1 MPRRKRSES
10 QEKPT
15 AQPQGEST
23 TQPRAKATQTREV
36 SPPRARVHA
45 DLLTVSFRGPLASQ
59 FRSLAEECGLTLAK
73 LTQDALLR
81 YQQEV
86 AGGYA
91 PGCALAE
98 WKAEQGP
105 AKAPEA

>member
-1 MPRRKRSES
+1 M
-10 QEKPT
+10 
-15 AQPQGEST
+15 
-23 TQPRAKATQTREV
+23 
-36 SPPRARVHA
+36 HA

-59 FRSLAEECGLTLAK
+59 SRSLAEECGLTLAK

-91 PGCALAE
+91 PGSALAE
-98 WKAEQGP
+98 WKAEQG
-105 AKAPEA
+105 AAQAPEG

>member
-1 MPRRKRSES
+1 MPRRKRSEP
-10 QEKPT
+10 QEKPA
-15 AQPQGEST
+15 AQAPAKVAK
-23 TQPRAKATQTREV
+23 PRETK
-36 SPPRARVHA
+36 PPRDRVHA

-59 FRSLAEECGLTLAK
+59 FRELATECGLTLAK

-91 PGCALAE
+91 PGSALAE
-98 WKAEQGP
+98 WKAAQGS
-105 AKAPEA
+105 AKAAES

>member
-10 QEKPT
+10 QEKL
-15 AQPQGEST
+15 ASQPLEQAANRPG
-23 TQPRAKATQTREV
+23 AKAVPTREAR
-36 SPPRARVHA
+36 PPRPRVHA

-59 FRSLAEECGLTLAK
+59 FRALADECGLTLAR

-86 AGGYA
+86 AGGYV
-91 PGCALAE
+91 PGSALAE
-98 WKAEQGP
+98 WKAEQGA
-105 AKAPEA
+105 AKVSEV

>member
-1 MPRRKRSES
+1 MPRRRRSES
-10 QEKPT
+10 QEEPT
-15 AQPQGEST
+15 AQPQERST
-23 TQPRAKATQTREV
+23 TQSRAKAAQTREV
-36 SPPRARVHA
+36 SPPRSRVHA

-59 FRSLAEECGLTLAK
+59 FRTLAAECGLTLAR

-91 PGCALAE
+91 PGSALAE

-105 AKAPEA
+105 AKAPEG

>member
-1 MPRRKRSES
+1 MPRRKRSEP
-10 QEKPT
+10 QEKP
-15 AQPQGEST
+15 
-23 TQPRAKATQTREV
+23 AKAAKTREAK
-36 SPPRARVHA
+36 PPRDRVHA

-59 FRSLAEECGLTLAK
+59 LRALATECGLTLAK

-91 PGCALAE
+91 PGSALAE
-98 WKAEQGP
+98 WKAEQGSGKP
-105 AKAPEA
+105 AEA

>member
-15 AQPQGEST
+15 AQPQAGPT
-23 TQPRAKATQTREV
+23 TPPRAKVAQAREA
-36 SPPRARVHA
+36 SPPRSRVHA
-45 DLLTVSFRGPLASQ
+45 DLLTVSLRGPLASQ
-59 FRSLAEECGLTLAK
+59 FRSLAEGCG
-73 LTQDALLR
+73 LTQDARLR

-86 AGGYA
+86 ADGYA
-91 PGCALAE
+91 PGSALAE
-98 WKAEQGP
+98 WKAEQRP

>member
-10 QEKPT
+10 QEKPVS
-15 AQPQGEST
+15 QPK
-23 TQPRAKATQTREV
+23 AKAVRTREAR
-36 SPPRARVHA
+36 PPRARVHA

-59 FRSLAEECGLTLAK
+59 FRALAGECGLTLAR

-91 PGCALAE
+91 PGSALAE
-98 WKAEQGP
+98 WKAEQGA
-105 AKAPEA
+105 AKEPEA

>member
-10 QEKPT
+10 QEKPI
-15 AQPQGEST
+15 G
-23 TQPRAKATQTREV
+23 QPREKAARTREAR
-36 SPPRARVHA
+36 PPRERVHA
-45 DLLTVSFRGPLASQ
+45 DLLTVSFRGPLATR
-59 FRSLAEECGLTLAK
+59 FRALAEESGLTLAK

-91 PGCALAE
+91 PGSALAE

-105 AKAPEA
+105 GKAPEA

>member
-1 MPRRKRSES
+1 MPRRKRSEP
-10 QEKPT
+10 QEKS
-15 AQPQGEST
+15 APQV
-23 TQPRAKATQTREV
+23 PAKAAKPREAK
-36 SPPRARVHA
+36 PPRDRVHA

-59 FRSLAEECGLTLAK
+59 FRELATTCGLTLAK

-91 PGCALAE
+91 PGSALTE
-98 WKAEQGP
+98 WKAEQGS
-105 AKAPEA
+105 AKATES

>member
-1 MPRRKRSES
+1 MPRRKRSET
-10 QEKPT
+10 QEKPA
-15 AQPQGEST
+15 AQAG
-23 TQPRAKATQTREV
+23 KTREAK
-36 SPPRARVHA
+36 PPRDRVHA

-59 FRSLAEECGLTLAK
+59 FRELATACGLTLAK

-91 PGCALAE
+91 PGSALTE
-98 WKAEQGP
+98 WKAEQGA
-105 AKAPEA
+105 AKVTEA

>member
-1 MPRRKRSES
+1 MPRRKRSEP
-10 QEKPT
+10 QEKS
-15 AQPQGEST
+15 AVQPPAEA
-23 TQPRAKATQTREV
+23 AKTREV
-36 SPPRARVHA
+36 KPPRERVHA

-59 FRSLAEECGLTLAK
+59 FRELAEKSGLTLAK

-91 PGCALAE
+91 PGSALAE
-98 WKAEQGP
+98 WKAEQGSVR
-105 AKAPEA
+105 AAEG

>member
-15 AQPQGEST
+15 VQPKEKVA
-23 TQPRAKATQTREV
+23 RTREAR
-36 SPPRARVHA
+36 PPRARVHA
-45 DLLTVSFRGPLASQ
+45 DLLTVSFRGSLASQ
-59 FRSLAEECGLTLAK
+59 FRALAEECGLTLAK

-91 PGCALAE
+91 PGSALAE
-98 WKAEQGP
+98 WKAQQGP

>member
-10 QEKPT
+10 QETPT
-15 AQPQGEST
+15 SQPKEKVG
-23 TQPRAKATQTREV
+23 RTREAR
-36 SPPRARVHA
+36 PPRARVHA
-45 DLLTVSFRGPLASQ
+45 DLLTVSFRGPLASR
-59 FRSLAEECGLTLAK
+59 FRELAEGSGLALAK
-73 LTQDALLR
+73 LAQDALLR

-91 PGCALAE
+91 PGSALAE
-98 WKAEQGP
+98 WKAEQGA